1 MASSQTL
8 QSSLK
13 LNSGNQLPILG
24 FGVWDSPSNLTTK
37 SCLEALKVGYRHI
50 DTAQVYGN
58 EAEVGEAVRQSGL
71 KRDDVWITSKIYSA
85 AADVP
90 STYQKCLESVTK
102 IDGDKGYLDLFLI
115 HNAAVGA
122 EPRKK
127 MWQAMEQLYGEG
139 KLKSIG
145 VSNFGVGHLEDL
157 KSYAK
162 VWPPS
167 VNQLELHP
175 WNQQREVVDYCKKNG
190 IAVEAYCPLV
200 RNKKAEDPT
209 LNEVA
214 KKHNKTTAQVL
225 VRYCIEKDWSPLPKS
240 DNPGRIAQNADVFSF
255 QLDKSDMEKLDDQP
269 QEPALVLAVDNES
282 KA

>member
-85 AADVP
+85 AADVS

-122 EPRKK
+122 DPRKK

-255 QLDKSDMEKLDDQP
+255 QLDKSDMEKLDAQP

>member
-1 MASSQTL
+1 MFFDNTSTLLTKMASSQTL

-13 LNSGNQLPILG
+13 LSSGNQLPILG

-145 VSNFGVGHLEDL
+145 V
-157 KSYAK
+157 
-162 VWPPS
+162 
-167 VNQLELHP
+167 
-175 WNQQREVVDYCKKNG
+175 R
-190 IAVEAYCPLV
+190 
-200 RNKKAEDPT
+200 
-209 LNEVA
+209 
-214 KKHNKTTAQVL
+214 
-225 VRYCIEKDWSPLPKS
+225 
-240 DNPGRIAQNADVFSF
+240 
-255 QLDKSDMEKLDDQP
+255 
-269 QEPALVLAVDNES
+269 
-282 KA
+282 